1 MRVLVGIML
10 CASLL
15 AGERENEPENWEYDQ
30 VTGERKMPRLEG
42 EFPFLAS
49 VLNYRDNARC
59 LGALIEPGVVL
70 TAAHCVEPSRDVTVI
85 VGRHLR
91 DSSQVEVHPSYRR
104 DDKFNHRSD
113 VAKIYF
119 DGPIPGVDPVSF
131 HTDVLAGDI
140 GVSVDRRY
148 KVPVE
153 VLSSGR
159 VIRAGDPMGHV
170 VKGDS
175 GGPLLFWTL
184 KGWSQAGVVSKT
196 HSDGWGFYTSVTVLG
211 WDDPDP
217 TPPPPPV
224 DPPMPPKPPPDP
236 VDYDRRFK
244 ENAEAHSSIHV
255 DCYIVPGGILSRCD
269 LKWSPRIADYRK
281 YRDAP
286 YLIGCHSRDEFGEPI
301 AGSGARWEGRLP
313 DYYSVVR
320 SPLNWDNEKIPNFE
334 SARSVRCSV
343 TVDGKRWVIQ

>member
-91 DSSQVEVHPSYRR
+91 DSTQVEVHPSYRS
-104 DDKFNHRSD
+104 DDKFNRRSD

-140 GVSVDRRY
+140 GVSVDRLY

-153 VLSSGR
+153 VHSSGR
-159 VIRAGDPMGHV
+159 VIRAGSPEGYV

-184 KGWSQAGVVSKT
+184 KGWAQAGVVSEG
-196 HSDGWGFYTSVTVLG
+196 SESGWGFYVDTTHPEIQQWIDPSLEEESPDSFGEGEILTFRKKPGYAASVVVRYTC
-211 WDDPDP
+211 
-217 TPPPPPV
+217 T
-224 DPPMPPKPPPDP
+224 
-236 VDYDRRFK
+236 
-244 ENAEAHSSIHV
+244 
-255 DCYIVPGGILSRCD
+255 PGGDLDATVVMNNRAFDFPRRVDVSVFFLDENGSRVGFEAY
-269 LKWSPRIADYRK
+269 LYSNEVVGAGEWHRFSTRSRPR
-281 YRDAP
+281 
-286 YLIGCHSRDEFGEPI
+286 GCHWEAADIEWNIRVGPDCEDRHCGRKD
-301 AGSGARWEGRLP
+301 RWE
-313 DYYSVVR
+313 
-320 SPLNWDNEKIPNFE
+320 K
-334 SARSVRCSV
+334 
-343 TVDGKRWVIQ
+343 Q